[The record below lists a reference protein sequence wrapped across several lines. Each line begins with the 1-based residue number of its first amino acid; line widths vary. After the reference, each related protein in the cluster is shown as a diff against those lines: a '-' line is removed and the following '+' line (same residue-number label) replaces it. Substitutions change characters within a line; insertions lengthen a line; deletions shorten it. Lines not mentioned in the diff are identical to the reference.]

1 MRMQSYEWMIAARY
15 LRPKRQDRFISVIAG
30 FSLAGIILGVAALI
44 IVMSVMNGFRAEL
57 LNRIIGV
64 NGHFLVQSYDDG
76 LKDYQQLTED
86 LRKVPGVVSAT
97 PVLQGQV
104 LASNQANATG
114 AIVRGMTLD
123 DLENLTLVS
132 RSIKRGSLESMRDGE
147 IILGERL
154 AQNLGLRIG
163 DTISLMSPR
172 GNATAF
178 GNIPR
183 KATYVVGGTFQVGMI
198 EYDGGYIFM
207 PLEEA
212 QTFFKLKGMATGVEV
227 MVQDPERV
235 ADYAPAINRA
245 VDGRGY
251 LVDWQALNSSFFNAL
266 KVERNVMFVILLL
279 IILVAAFNII
289 SSLIMLVK
297 DKGRDIAIL
306 RTMGATRG
314 AVMRVFILC
323 GVTIGSVGTLIGFG
337 IGILFC
343 IYIEPIRQFIQ
354 NLLNVELF
362 AEDVYFLHELPADI
376 DPLQVALVV
385 AASMLLSFLAT
396 LYPSFRAGRLD
407 PVEALRYE

>member
-1 MRMQSYEWMIAARY
+1 MQSYEWMIAARY